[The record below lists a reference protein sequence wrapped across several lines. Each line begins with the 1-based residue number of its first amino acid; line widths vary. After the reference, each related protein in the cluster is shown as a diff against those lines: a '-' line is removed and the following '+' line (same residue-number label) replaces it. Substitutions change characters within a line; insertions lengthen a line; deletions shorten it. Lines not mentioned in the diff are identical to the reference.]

1 VLCMLSLG
9 HSSCLLTLTNLCSG
23 VTFVKASLHKIM
35 KNNTIENKGALTKE
49 EQANSAEK
57 RLCPKDVAG
66 FWNVFK

>member
-1 VLCMLSLG
+1 
-9 HSSCLLTLTNLCSG
+9 
-23 VTFVKASLHKIM
+23 M